1 MAVKPFKV
9 SVLNEPSHGL
19 VASSLKELTHLGC
32 KKLHVT
38 EKKQVQV
45 VLAEDGT
52 LVDDEEYFSFLEPN
66 TALVFLMPN
75 QTWQPSCSRTGP
87 KTAEMTEVDTG
98 AGEEPEWLGPAQRL
112 SMYPANILLLSD
124 IQLQA
129 VLETKLSDLAC
140 VVNDNKQAEALQDG
154 CQQLL
159 DDRDR
164 RRETLQLLQLMRDQ
178 NGKRIRHSYI
188 PYRKTSCICNA
199 GWFCPEEDIDRCEQ
213 CTPHTTC
220 PVGKGVKQKETPKN
234 EDQMDSCL
242 VPHSNMDT
250 SLEARLCMPQPHV
263 GLSTEELQERKRN
276 SPFSL
281 AIHKLLL
288 LMLLLLCVNP
298 AICSA
303 PNIQTSSTSS
313 GSRKCVLQAYGDCP
327 PGCFLENMLS
337 CGACIPNKTYTE
349 YLNKLPKCIM
359 CPTCDSENGKR
370 IRHPCRPYRKT
381 SCICNAG
388 WFCPEEDIDRCEQC
402 TPHTTCPVG
411 KGVKQKGTSLKD
423 TTCEICPENFFSN
436 VTSAADTCVR
446 HTSCE
451 DLGLSTMEN
460 GTRETNSHCGQA
472 SRSSGNDTDPT
483 DPPIMTEQNMS
494 GVTIVWL
501 SPIFLISA
509 IVFAVPLL
517 IFYVYK
523 RNYRAHAK
531 PTTPLCKEVPST
543 NSASNDGTSPQDT
556 TCAPSSYIY
565 NIKYTN
571 INIRKASKCQVGDN
585 NQLHTADSDMKLLS
599 DSDSNTSLS
608 ESNLD
613 C

>member
-112 SMYPANILLLSD
+112 SMYSANILLLSD

-164 RRETLQLLQLMRDQ
+164 RRETLQLLKLMRDQ

-263 GLSTEELQERKRN
+263 GLSTEELQDVVKMDPADLINIPQKESVVNLCQEELKTR
-276 SPFSL
+276 
-281 AIHKLLL
+281 
-288 LMLLLLCVNP
+288 LMLVDTFIRSEADPEVVL
-298 AICSA
+298 
-303 PNIQTSSTSS
+303 TSVM
-313 GSRKCVLQAYGDCP
+313 KDIAV
-327 PGCFLENMLS
+327 LS
-337 CGACIPNKTYTE
+337 CR
-349 YLNKLPKCIM
+349 M
-359 CPTCDSENGKR
+359 RQKR
-370 IRHPCRPYRKT
+370 P
-381 SCICNAG
+381 
-388 WFCPEEDIDRCEQC
+388 
-402 TPHTTCPVG
+402 
-411 KGVKQKGTSLKD
+411 
-423 TTCEICPENFFSN
+423 
-436 VTSAADTCVR
+436 
-446 HTSCE
+446 
-451 DLGLSTMEN
+451 
-460 GTRETNSHCGQA
+460 
-472 SRSSGNDTDPT
+472 
-483 DPPIMTEQNMS
+483 
-494 GVTIVWL
+494 
-501 SPIFLISA
+501 
-509 IVFAVPLL
+509 
-517 IFYVYK
+517 
-523 RNYRAHAK
+523 
-531 PTTPLCKEVPST
+531 
-543 NSASNDGTSPQDT
+543 
-556 TCAPSSYIY
+556 
-565 NIKYTN
+565 
-571 INIRKASKCQVGDN
+571 
-585 NQLHTADSDMKLLS
+585 
-599 DSDSNTSLS
+599 
-608 ESNLD
+608 
-613 C
+613 